1 MIDRN
6 EVPKVNAGSMAD
18 IAFLLLIFF
27 LVTTS
32 IETDAGLSRMLPRIP
47 DKAIPPPPIPERNI
61 LPVSINAA
69 GRLMVNNEV
78 IPITELKPLTI
89 AFLDNGGAS
98 RSDERYCDY
107 CQGKRDVKS
116 SDSPIEAVVSLRN
129 DRLTTYGTYI
139 SVQNELAAAYNAL
152 RNRESQRLFQIDF
165 TQMEALYKSADTPPL
180 LRSKWK
186 ERIIKIKNLFPMK
199 LSEAELK

>member
-32 IETDAGLSRMLPRIP
+32 IETDAGLPRMLPRII
-47 DKAIPPPPIPERNI
+47 DEKIPPPPIPERNI
-61 LPVSINAA
+61 LPISINAD
-69 GRLMVNNEV
+69 GHLMVNKEV

-98 RSDERYCDY
+98 QSDERYCDY
-107 CQGKRDVKS
+107 CQGKRDVTS
-116 SDSPIEAVVSLRN
+116 SDSPAEAIVSLRN

-139 SVQNELAAAYNAL
+139 TVQNELAAAYNTL
-152 RNRESQRLFQIDF
+152 RSRESQRLYQIDF
-165 TQMEALYKSADTPPL
+165 TEMEALYKSTDTPPL
-180 LRSKWK
+180 ARAKWK
-186 ERIIKIKNLFPMK
+186 ERIKKIKNMFPMK